1 MPFQNTKWDYII
13 LFGAMAVFLYS
24 FFTMEYE
31 PIYSQFWE
39 NKTVLLGYAMKMGIQ
54 VILAPIII
62 AHRVMLIILG
72 KDSAPRLREMG
83 LKTRFRVFIYELREH
98 WSNDWNRLSKF
109 WKVIATIL
117 WMNALFWFCVFFYL
131 IIIL

>member
-1 MPFQNTKWDYII
+1 
-13 LFGAMAVFLYS
+13 
-24 FFTMEYE
+24 MEYE

-72 KDSAPRLREMG
+72 KESAPRLREMG
-83 LKTRFRVFIYELREH
+83 LKTRFRVFIYRLREH
-98 WSNDWNRLSKF
+98 WSKDWNRLSKF

-117 WMNALFWFCVFFYL
+117 WLNAIFWFGVFF
-131 IIIL
+131 IIIFIY